1 MPVKYLDPGRI
12 EFDGKL
18 MRVDGGGTFVNFP
31 HRVEK
36 IYGVRGRVP
45 VKVTF
50 DGIPYRGS
58 MVKMGGPCYILLILK
73 KIREKLGKDK
83 GDQVHVTV
91 ELDAGPRVVELAK
104 DVEAAFKK
112 AGVMDRY
119 RSLSFTRQREQ
130 HRSIEEAKQAETR
143 KRRIGKAIEQIR
155 GMRKAGSE

>member
-12 EFDGKL
+12 KFDGRLKHSE
-18 MRVDGGGTFVNFP
+18 GGGTFVYFP
-31 HRVEK
+31 HDVDK
-36 IYGVRGRVP
+36 LYGVKGRVP

-58 MVKMGGPCYILLILK
+58 MVRMGEPRHMLLLLK
-73 KIREKLGKDK
+73 EIREKLGKGE
-83 GDQVHVTV
+83 GDTVHVTV

-155 GMRKAGSE
+155 GIRKAGSE